1 MELNDYFLIVYDI
14 IKFCKENDIYV
25 GPGRGSAG
33 ASTALY
39 FLNVTEVLPLEH
51 NLIFERFVNPT
62 RKTMADID
70 LDFSE
75 GGRDK
80 ILEYLVSKYG
90 QEAVM
95 NVSTFGTYKPKS
107 ALQAMS
113 RGLGKPTGQDSIL
126 MKKISKLPELVDKDS
141 DSWNGEQLISYF
153 EKVERVLQDEEI
165 ITWIRENKDVINFSA
180 KILGNIT
187 IGSNSKIGANS
198 VVVTDVPENSTAVG
212 VPARIIKKDN
222 KRDKM
227 AHNELPDIN
236 KEMFKYLIERITI
249 LENNI
254 KKENQC
260 DCDINEKN
268 EILEKEYL
276 CFIDALKSNKKE

>member
-1 MELNDYFLIVYDI
+1 MMMNEIKNEEEKISLWSQIKEDFSVPKLNDPAFNSNFEIFFNYPGVWAI
-14 IKFCKENDIYV
+14 INHRVAHI
-25 GPGRGSAG
+25 
-33 ASTALY
+33 LY
-39 FLNVTEVLPLEH
+39 
-51 NLIFERFVNPT
+51 
-62 RKTMADID
+62 
-70 LDFSE
+70 
-75 GGRDK
+75 
-80 ILEYLVSKYG
+80 
-90 QEAVM
+90 
-95 NVSTFGTYKPKS
+95 
-107 ALQAMS
+107 
-113 RGLGKPTGQDSIL
+113 
-126 MKKISKLPELVDKDS
+126 KK
-141 DSWNGEQLISYF
+141 GF
-153 EKVERVLQDEEI
+153 EKLSRAISGISSFFTKTDIHPAATIGRRVFLDHAIGVVIGSTSI
-165 ITWIRENKDVINFSA
+165 IEDDVLIYQGVTLGGVSLNKGKRHPTIKSNVVIGSGA

-187 IGSNSKIGANS
+187 VGSNSKIGANS
-198 VVVTDVPENSTAVG
+198 VVVTDIPENSTAVG

>member
-1 MELNDYFLIVYDI
+1 MTMNEEQKKEELSLWQIIKEDFSVPKLNDPVLDSNFELFFNYPGVWAIINHRVANKLYYKGFKKLSRAVAGISSFFTKTDIHPAATIGRRVFIDHAIGVVIGATAIVEDDVLIYQGVTLGGVSLNKGKRHPT
-14 IKFCKENDIYV
+14 IKSNVVI
-25 GPGRGSAG
+25 GSG
-33 ASTALY
+33 
-39 FLNVTEVLPLEH
+39 
-51 NLIFERFVNPT
+51 
-62 RKTMADID
+62 
-70 LDFSE
+70 
-75 GGRDK
+75 
-80 ILEYLVSKYG
+80 
-90 QEAVM
+90 
-95 NVSTFGTYKPKS
+95 
-107 ALQAMS
+107 
-113 RGLGKPTGQDSIL
+113 
-126 MKKISKLPELVDKDS
+126 
-141 DSWNGEQLISYF
+141 
-153 EKVERVLQDEEI
+153 
-165 ITWIRENKDVINFSA
+165 A

-187 IGSNSKIGANS
+187 VGSTSKIGANS

-254 KKENQC
+254 KKEHQC

-268 EILEKEYL
+268 KILEKEYL